1 MSISGITSVSLA
13 NGATSLCNTG
23 VDATASL
30 QNLSIVLSP
39 SNIAAD
45 GTNVTVT
52 SSNTSAATVSWT
64 GSAWRVIANGSITV
78 HTDVII
84 TVTATGGSSATLPL
98 KIMTNKIQGVIPQ
111 YLTTGNATYEQV
123 SAPAYNT
130 TAGLGRYN
138 NAPILHSNETVKV
151 KISPTDI
158 PAGVNVSTLSWKF
171 ATGLTATKIDD
182 YTYSVTTGTVTVTT
196 NRDVMIRSLDGTFW
210 SFNTIFFGLP
220 ADGISAITCDDLS
233 GLTVVPTENYITLSA
248 FGTRSTGVAA
258 YSDVL
263 FSIPPEAE
271 EFVSITRSVYGKA
284 QITGLSETSTPITVT
299 ATARDTFG
307 GTYTSTASFTVAV
320 ISPTSVTV
328 TLGPSPLPAQ
338 GVGTHYWS
346 MANYP
351 LTSTNSPS
359 NYIQA
364 TATVSPRYAS
374 STAVTWAPLDALGGD
389 SNVQSTGYI
398 TVDND
403 GKIRVINVHASR
415 YKTVYVKA
423 TTVLGNIVGASHNID
438 VRAGITGMGLVY
450 GKNMERRFYKKFNG
464 IASVQSSYPFSSG
477 NLNTSTVFNTDATFT
492 CSDANITL
500 ITSKTGNEH
509 NIYLTDNTPSVA
521 RSFTVTGTSVDG
533 GLTSTT
539 TFYTIAEDDYT
550 GNVSNTVA
558 FPEGVYTNNDG
569 FAHIVRS
576 STTADKN
583 FTVSTASAM
592 RWALYIEST
601 NELQALMTTTPTSYA
616 RPLYSINQYIRVI
629 GVSTSNINDYT
640 VRRLYIGT
648 TAANSATGVSALSVS
663 GDNSTSTVNSGSS
676 ITLGANSTSTST
688 VYPTD
693 VVFTVSDSSIATITQ
708 VNGTSATLTGVS
720 SGTVTVTA
728 TSATGGFTSTRTFT
742 IVVPTISVTSVSA
755 VSGASSVFVGSTITL
770 SASVSPADATN
781 KTITWLSGATGTAT
795 VDASTGV
802 VTGIAS
808 GTATI
813 TATTSDGSFTATK
826 SIVVTKPVTSISA
839 VSGASTVG
847 IGSTITL
854 SASVS
859 PADATVQTI
868 TWSSDAIGTA
878 TVDAS
883 TGVVTGIAS
892 GTATITATTSDG
904 SFTATKSIVVTKPVT
919 SISAV
924 SGASTVLVGSTIT
937 LSASV
942 SPADATVQT
951 ITWLS
956 GATGTATVDAS
967 TGVVTGVAS
976 GTATI
981 TATTADGGFTATKSI
996 TVTTA
1001 PVAVSGISAISGSSS
1016 VSVGSTITLSAS
1028 VTPGNATNK
1037 TIMWSSDAIGTATVN
1052 SSTGVVTGV
1061 SVGTATITATTAE
1074 GTHTATKEITVAP
1087 ALTGFSITYDGGV
1100 SDFTVFTKYAGQ
1112 ELQFYASPV
1121 PSNATLPTVSWSS
1134 SDDTIATVNS
1144 DGLVT
1149 AVAAGTVTIT
1159 VSNPDGSITAS
1170 SVGTIQT
1177 PPVAATDFTLTTDSG
1192 YLMMRKGTPLVISV
1206 VPMPSNAFIVTYNFS
1221 SSSDKADV
1229 GTTSVPYGSASVG
1242 ATVLA
1247 NSGDTAIVNV
1257 TLYTYNAQIQ
1267 KTFNIPIFDPFTG
1280 FAAPVLAIYDN
1291 TAGGQI
1297 HASDEININRTSRI
1311 ELRASIFGSEG
1322 ASSDITYSSSN
1333 TSVLAKEIDKNG
1345 NESDEV
1351 FSVVGAGT
1359 TVITAA
1365 VYGESLTQSITVVDE
1380 TFVDLSGFSVAP
1392 ASGGSSS
1399 ISYGSTVQLTAT
1411 PVPAN
1416 ASYTTPYWQL
1426 VSTTSEG
1433 ASIDPYT
1440 GVLTGGSTVG
1450 EVVVRA
1456 YYSTGGPTQ
1465 EFTVT
1470 VSAPTNPVTG
1480 ISAITATD
1488 NLTYVAPGLT
1498 LALSTSVSPVD
1509 AGNQTI
1515 NWTSSDTT
1523 KATVNSSGVVSGVA
1537 LGNVTITATAAGNTS
1552 YTSTY
1557 ALRIGVP
1564 VSGING
1570 ISGAAS
1576 VPKGQTTQ
1584 LTTSV
1589 TPGNASVTGITWSSS
1604 DSAVATVNSATG
1616 LVTTVEGGEVTIT
1629 ATTTEGSYSTTYAL
1643 TVVVLPQEVSGIS
1656 DPSGNL
1662 DMIRVP
1668 IGGSVQFSGV
1678 FSPANT
1684 TNKAMNWQSYHP
1696 QFATVDASGLVTGVA
1711 RGTAGIVGRSA
1722 QNTGLQRLATVTV
1735 YVPVTGM
1742 NSITHNGAS
1751 DEIQL
1756 GQSLNLSCAGVIP
1769 STAENTRYSW
1779 STSHPAYVVVSSRT
1793 LLLIVSNAMPD
1804 NSFTVTATSE
1814 DGGFTATKTFTIY
1827 RPVGGVGSITAPN
1840 RSMVVGLNT
1849 TLQLTLPIL
1858 PSNATNQTVNWTSS
1872 NTARVTVN
1880 SSGLCSGVGLT
1891 QKKEVVTITASITE
1905 PTTNTTF
1912 TRTYGLTVPVNKI
1925 TGFNAITVTNSPV
1938 VLLFGQTY
1946 QLNTAI
1952 APSNASYAHLGYTWT
1967 SSNPSVAT
1975 IDSSGSLT
1983 VVGSAKNVKITA
1995 TAVGDLTG
2003 AKKKTTR
2010 SFTVIT
2016 NPSSIEATTST
2027 GGHLVAR
2034 GKKIIVK
2041 PNVLPTTASNRKVTY
2056 TSSNPAIAVVA
2067 SNGNVTG
2074 VAVGSVTITIASVS
2088 LPSITTTVSITVY

>member
-13 NGATSLCNTG
+13 NGSTSLCNTN
-23 VDATASL
+23 VDSAATF
-30 QNLSIVLSP
+30 QNLTIVLNP

-158 PAGVNVSTLSWKF
+158 PAGVNVSTLSWRF
-171 ATGLTATKIDD
+171 AAGLTATKIDD

-320 ISPTSVTV
+320 ISPTSVSV
-328 TLGPSPLPAQ
+328 SYGAFPLA
-338 GVGTHYWS
+338 S
-346 MANYP
+346 NI
-351 LTSTNSPS
+351 LTSTSSNS
-359 NYIQA
+359 NYVQA
-364 TATVSPRYAS
+364 IATVTPRYAS
-374 STAVTWAPLDALGGD
+374 STNVTWSLYNNTG
-389 SNVQSTGYI
+389 SNWYSNGYI
-398 TVDND
+398 TVDSD
-403 GKIRVINVHASR
+403 GKIRATAPHTLSASNQSLGRYAAVI
-415 YKTVYVKA
+415 A
-423 TTVLGNIVGASHNID
+423 TTVLGSVSSFASS
-438 VRAGITGMGLVY
+438 GIECKRGISGVEPIYGLS
-450 GKNMERRFYKKFNG
+450 GSSRRFYKYFSGTTKP
-464 IASVQSSYPFSSG
+464 ITSYSMG
-477 NLNTSTVFNTDATFT
+477 TVYNTSVIVS
-492 CSDANITL
+492 CSDPTIT
-500 ITSKTGNEH
+500 ISNGSPNASGETSVVIQDTN
-509 NIYLTDNTPSVA
+509 LTSA
-521 RSFTVTGTSVDG
+521 RSFTVTVTSVDG

-539 TFYTIAEDDYT
+539 TFYTIPETDVT
-550 GNVSNTVA
+550 GTIPSTI
-558 FPEGVYTNNDG
+558 EYTNGVFTNNEG
-569 FAHIVRS
+569 YPLVIHPAS
-576 STTADKN
+576 YATPYKSL
-583 FTVSTASAM
+583 TVSA
-592 RWALYIEST
+592 
-601 NELQALMTTTPTSYA
+601 TT
-616 RPLYSINQYIRVI
+616 YSDLEWNIHREDSLTLINQGTGPAASIARTFININTPARGYIRVV
-629 GVSTSNINDYT
+629 GVSVSDITKYVMRKIYVGTSSD
-640 VRRLYIGT
+640 L
-648 TAANSATGVSALSVS
+648 ATGISPLTVS
-663 GDNSTSTVNSGSS
+663 GDNSTTTVNVGSP
-676 ITLGANSTSTST
+676 ITLGATSTSSNT
-688 VYPTD
+688 VYATD
-693 VVFTVSDSSIATITQ
+693 VVFTVDNQSIATITAI
-708 VNGTSATLTGVS
+708 NGLSATLTGVS

-728 TSATGGFTSTRTFT
+728 TSATGGFISTRTFT

-1052 SSTGVVTGV
+1052 SSTGVVSGV

-1206 VPMPSNAFIVTYNFS
+1206 VPTPSNAFIVTYNFS

-1576 VPKGQTTQ
+1576 VLKGATTQ

-1629 ATTTEGSYSTTYAL
+1629 ATTTEGSYFTTHAL

-1668 IGGSVQFSGV
+1668 VGGSVQFSGV

-1684 TNKAMNWQSYHP
+1684 TNKAINWQSYNT

-1967 SSNPSVAT
+1967 SSNPAVAT
-1975 IDSSGSLT
+1975 ISSTGLLS
-1983 VVGSAKNVKITA
+1983 VVGSARNVKITA